1 MQKMIQKIIYKYT
14 IEEYDVFSAKFI
26 SDCIKQKLSISKLPI
41 TIALSGGTTPLPIL
55 RILKEA
61 SIDWT
66 RVSFYMVD
74 ERCVKLND
82 PSCNYSNI
90 YNEFLKFIPS
100 KSFSMISSSSYF
112 EKDVANY
119 NELLDV
125 NLSKNNLGVPQ
136 FDLILLGM
144 GEDGHTASLFPNT
157 DALFEMSKKVVLNEV
172 PQLGTQRI
180 TLTYP
185 IILASKAVLVL
196 CKGGKK
202 EEIINEINTNKG
214 VSYPITKIVKGH
226 ANFKWLI
233 A

>member
-1 MQKMIQKIIYKYT
+1 MQKIIYKYKV
-14 IEEYDVFSAKFI
+14 EEYDVFSEKFI
-26 SDCIKQKLSISKLPI
+26 SNCIQQKLSNSKLPI

-61 SIDWT
+61 AIDWT

-74 ERCVKLND
+74 ERCVALKDL
-82 PSCNYSNI
+82 SCNFTNI
-90 YNEFLKFIPS
+90 YTNFLKFIPS
-100 KSFSMISSSSYF
+100 KAYSMISSSSDF
-112 EKDVANY
+112 VKDAANY
-119 NELLDV
+119 NELLEI
-125 NLSKNNLGVPQ
+125 NLSKNNAGVPQ

-144 GEDGHTASLFPNT
+144 GADGHTASLFPNT
-157 DALFEMSKKVVLNEV
+157 AALSDMSKNVVLNQV

-185 IILASKAVLVL
+185 ILLAANEVLVL
-196 CKGGKK
+196 CKGEKK

-214 VSYPITKIVKGH
+214 VSYPITKIAKEH
-226 ANFKWLI
+226 PNFKWLI

>member
-1 MQKMIQKIIYKYT
+1 MQKIINKYKDQ
-14 IEEYDVFSAKFI
+14 EYGVFSAKFI
-26 SDCIKQKLSISKLPI
+26 CDCIQQKLSNSKLPI

-61 SIDWT
+61 ALDWT

-90 YNEFLKFIPS
+90 YNDFFKFIPS
-100 KSFSMISSSSYF
+100 KSYSMISSSSDF
-112 EKDVANY
+112 AKDAANY
-119 NELLDV
+119 NELLEI
-125 NLSKNNLGVPQ
+125 NLSKNNADVPQ

-144 GEDGHTASLFPNT
+144 GADGHTASLFPNT
-157 DALFEMSKKVVLNEV
+157 DALSEMSKNVTLNQV
-172 PQLGTQRI
+172 PQLDTQRI

-185 IILASKAVLVL
+185 ILLGAKEVLVL
-196 CKGGKK
+196 CKGGEK
-202 EEIINEINTNKG
+202 EEIINEIYTNKG
-214 VSYPITKIVKGH
+214 VSYPITKIAKEH
-226 ANFKWLI
+226 PNFKWLI